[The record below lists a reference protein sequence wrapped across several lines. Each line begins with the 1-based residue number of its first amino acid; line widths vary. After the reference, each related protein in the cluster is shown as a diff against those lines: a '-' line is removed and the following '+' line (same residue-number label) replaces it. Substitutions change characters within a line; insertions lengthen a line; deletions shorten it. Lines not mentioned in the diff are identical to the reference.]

1 VIAFAVAVL
10 ATVGAVVGLASV
22 KKSEGKISIVATN
35 FPAYDFV
42 RAVAGDKVEVK
53 MLVKPG
59 VETHDFEPTPQD
71 IIDIKN
77 SKMLVY
83 TGGESDE
90 WIEDVL
96 SDIEAGGVRLFRMMD
111 AVEVVEEEVVEGM
124 EHEHEH
130 EEEDEDGGYEEEVE
144 YDEHVWTS
152 VRNAGK
158 MVNSIRDEL
167 AKIMPEERA
176 VFEGNA
182 RSYTDKLAEIDQ
194 EILGVVEGG
203 ARRTVVFGDRFPLR
217 YFVEDYGLEYF
228 AAFPGCAEQTE
239 ASSKT
244 IAFLVDKVKAEGI
257 PVVFKIEMSS
267 GKIAETIASEA
278 GARVLT
284 FNSAHNVSAEDFKS
298 GLTYAEIMERNVKVL
313 KEALE

>member
-1 VIAFAVAVL
+1 MKRSVKVVIAFAVAVL

-217 YFVEDYGLEYF
+217 YFV
-228 AAFPGCAEQTE
+228 
-239 ASSKT
+239 
-244 IAFLVDKVKAEGI
+244 
-257 PVVFKIEMSS
+257 
-267 GKIAETIASEA
+267 
-278 GARVLT
+278 
-284 FNSAHNVSAEDFKS
+284 
-298 GLTYAEIMERNVKVL
+298 
-313 KEALE
+313 